1 MKKRKISNSFILL
14 AVFLAVALMLPV
26 FLKKQYYTNL
36 MVQVLISIVVVTGLN
51 FITGLTGQ
59 MNLGTAGI
67 YALGAY
73 TTAMLTTKL
82 GINAWLGLL
91 GSICMGLL
99 IGICL
104 GYPSLRLK
112 GVYLALTTIG
122 FSEVVRILITNAI
135 EFTGGSAGV
144 NKIPPFKIL
153 GYEFKSNIPT
163 YYLYLVF
170 VVILLIFAQRVCK
183 SKWGRMLKAIRD
195 NPEALETSGVNVA
208 WPKIM
213 AFTLAAVYGCIAG
226 AMYAH
231 FIRFVF
237 PDEYNINFSIN
248 YVFMLIIGGIGT
260 VPGAVIGTVF
270 VMVVPEILRFLEG
283 YYWLVFSVIALLF
296 VIFMPYGLVSL
307 FSGDKKLSKL
317 FNRKKTGKESAK
329 GGDGQ

>member
-14 AVFLAVALMLPV
+14 AVFLVVALILPV
-26 FLKKQYYTNL
+26 FMKKQYYTNL
-36 MVQVLISIVVVTGLN
+36 MVQVLINIIVVTGLN

-82 GINAWLGLL
+82 GVDAWIGLL
-91 GSICMGLL
+91 GSIAMGLL

-135 EFTGGSAGV
+135 SLTGGSAGV
-144 NKIPPFKIL
+144 NKIPPFSIL

-170 VVILLIFAQRVCK
+170 TVILLIFAHRLVK

-226 AMYAH
+226 CMYAH

-260 VPGAVIGTVF
+260 VPGAVIGTIF

-283 YYWLVFSVIALLF
+283 YYWLVFSIIALLF

-307 FSGDKKLSKL
+307 FSGDARLLKFLKK
-317 FNRKKTGKESAK
+317 KKGGSDAGK

>member
-1 MKKRKISNSFILL
+1 MNKRKIRKSMILL
-14 AVFLAVALMLPV
+14 VLALIVVAALPI

-36 MVQVLISIVVVTGLN
+36 MVQVLINIIIVTGLN

-67 YALGAY
+67 FALGAY
-73 TTAMLTTKL
+73 TSALLTTKL
-82 GINAWLGLL
+82 GVNAWFGLL
-91 GSICMGLL
+91 ASIVMGLL

-135 EFTGGSAGV
+135 GFTGGSAGV
-144 NKIPPFKIL
+144 NRIPPFIL
-153 GYEFKSNIPT
+153 FGYEFKNNVST

-170 VVILLIFAQRVCK
+170 TVILLIFAQRIVK

-195 NPEALETSGVNVA
+195 NSEALETSGVNVT

-226 AMYAH
+226 CMYSH
-231 FIRFVF
+231 FIRFIF
-237 PDEYNINFSIN
+237 PDEYTINFSIN

-260 VPGAVIGTVF
+260 VPGAVIGTIF
-270 VMVVPEILRFLEG
+270 VMIVPEVLRFLEG
-283 YYWLVFSVIALLF
+283 YYWLVFSIIALLF
-296 VIFMPYGLVSL
+296 VIFLPNGLVSI
-307 FSGDKKLSKL
+307 FSGNRRLFGAHKRKKAGASLSK
-317 FNRKKTGKESAK
+317 
-329 GGDGQ
+329 GGEDL